1 MIVSHTYPDI
11 QHKYKDEEF
20 LKSRA
25 NLAST
30 NEVVDQINDYILNI
44 IPGEEKEY
52 FNYDSIDMRDAATS
66 ECYEAVT
73 SEFLQSL
80 KTSGISNHKISLK
93 IDTPIMLIRNLD
105 QAKGL
110 CNGTRIIVYRMTNHV
125 IEAWIILGQK
135 HRKFGVYS
143 TNVFITISISM
154 AFQDD

>member
-93 IDTPIMLIRNLD
+93 IDTPIMLLRNLD
-105 QAKGL
+105 QLEGL
-110 CNGTRIIVYRMTNHV
+110 CNETRLIVTQLANHV
-125 IEAWIILGQK
+125 IETKVRSGRTLG
-135 HRKFGVYS
+135 
-143 TNVFITISISM
+143 I
-154 AFQDD
+154 